1 VKLLTRLLPAICVCM
16 VSQAFADP
24 EQVAPPTQG
33 PAATTTPSPA
43 TTQSNST
50 TEQKSDASATST
62 ASASS
67 TQATT
72 SQSSGKVVLVD
83 KTLTDA
89 QVKNLLAQ
97 GFKPQKLGDDIV
109 YCRREAPVGSRF
121 EQKICRT
128 AEQINLQHTDSKEM
142 TEYLQRNGA
151 TPSGK

>member
-1 VKLLTRLLPAICVCM
+1 MI
-16 VSQAFADP
+16 SQAFADP
-24 EQVAPPTQG
+24 EQAAPPTQD

-43 TTQSNST
+43 TTQSNS

-67 TQATT
+67 TQPTT

-83 KTLTDA
+83 KTMTDA
-89 QVKNLLAQ
+89 QVKDLLAQ
-97 GFKPQKLGDDIV
+97 GFKPQKQGDDIV

-128 AEQINLQHTDSKEM
+128 AEQINLQRSDSKEI
-142 TEYLQRNGA
+142 TEQLQRTGA
-151 TPSGK
+151 TPAGK